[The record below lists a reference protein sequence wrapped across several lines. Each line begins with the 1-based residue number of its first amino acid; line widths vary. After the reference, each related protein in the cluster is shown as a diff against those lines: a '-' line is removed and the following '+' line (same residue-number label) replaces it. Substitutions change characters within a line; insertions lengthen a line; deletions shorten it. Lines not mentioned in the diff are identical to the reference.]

1 MCDAVGMRIAM
12 AQIVSGR
19 DLSANL
25 ELVRAHTATA
35 ATAGCGLIIFPE
47 ATMRAFGHHLVS
59 IAEPT
64 DGPWAS
70 AVRAVAE
77 EHQIAVLVGMFTPG
91 DGERVRNTLY
101 AAGPGWQAEYD
112 KIHLFDAFG
121 FVESDTVTAGTTP
134 TVIDVAGVRVG
145 LATCYDLRFP
155 ALFTELARRGAQVIV
170 LAASWGAGPTKIDQ
184 WELLVRAR
192 ALDCT
197 TFVIACGQGDPVA
210 AGVEAVAGAP
220 TGVGHSLAVDP
231 LGRVIAQLGP
241 SPEMI
246 MIELDPAD
254 VELARNTLPVLANRQ
269 DWPS

>member
-1 MCDAVGMRIAM
+1 MKIAL

-19 DLSANL
+19 DLVANL
-25 ELVRAHTATA
+25 ELVRTHTVTA
-35 ATAGCGLIIFPE
+35 AAAGCDMIIFPE

-64 DGPWAS
+64 TGPWAS
-70 AVRAVAE
+70 TVRALAE

-91 DGERVRNTLY
+91 DGPRVRNTLY
-101 AAGPGWQAEYD
+101 AAGPGWQAAYD

-121 FVESDTVTAGTTP
+121 FVESDTVTAGATP

-155 ALFTELARRGAQVIV
+155 ALFTTLAERGAQVIV

-184 WELLVRAR
+184 WGLLVRAR
-192 ALDCT
+192 ALDST
-197 TFVIACGQGDPVA
+197 TFVIACGQGDPA
-210 AGVEAVAGAP
+210 EAGVDAVAGAP

-231 LGRVIAQLGP
+231 LGRVIAQIGAA
-241 SPEMI
+241 PEMI
-246 MIELDPAD
+246 MVEIDPAD
-254 VELARNTLPVLANRQ
+254 VGSARTTLPVLANRR